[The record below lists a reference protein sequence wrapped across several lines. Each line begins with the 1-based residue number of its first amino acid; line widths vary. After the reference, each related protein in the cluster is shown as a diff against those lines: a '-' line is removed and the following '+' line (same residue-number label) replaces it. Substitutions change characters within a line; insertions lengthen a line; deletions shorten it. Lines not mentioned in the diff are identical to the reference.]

1 LLKACHE
8 LQDPLVDPLIK
19 LPLQRL
25 IGFLTPYLALLRS
38 QGVASGD
45 PPNLRAHKIFGN
57 QDR

>member
-1 LLKACHE
+1 VPGSE
-8 LQDPLVDPLIK
+8 LQDPLVDPLST

-45 PPNLRAHKIFGN
+45 PPHLRAHKIFGN